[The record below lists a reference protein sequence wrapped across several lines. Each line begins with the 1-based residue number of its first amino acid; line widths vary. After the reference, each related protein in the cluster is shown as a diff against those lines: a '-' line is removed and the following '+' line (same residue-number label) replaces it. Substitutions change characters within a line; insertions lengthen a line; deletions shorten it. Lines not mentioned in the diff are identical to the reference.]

1 MQYNT
6 PMLDARNTAVCG
18 RYNAYIKAVATV
30 DSPPTCSCCTTVP
43 PEARLHSFRGLNH
56 AALMLLAT
64 SS

>member
-30 DSPPTCSCCTTVP
+30 DSPPHVAVALQCRWKQGS
-43 PEARLHSFRGLNH
+43 
-56 AALMLLAT
+56 AASLG
-64 SS
+64 